1 MEITM
6 YRRTLIGT
14 VLIGSFA
21 AKITSA
27 EQVPLTVGV
36 DSDNKPFIFRRDG
49 KFVGFSFDLWVEI
62 AQELKLGYKISPM
75 EFSAL
80 VPALQ
85 TGNIDVAF
93 SSIFITA
100 ARKAV
105 VDFSDPYF
113 VDSTGVLV
121 PSGSANK
128 TIGALASKKV
138 VSVTGTAQVKWIK
151 DNFPKAD
158 QTQLPNLADAFLA
171 LQAGRV
177 DAIFYDY
184 PTLAYYVATEGRGKV
199 ELLSERAG
207 DEIPCGFAFPK
218 GSKLVSEVNEA
229 LSKLRAD
236 GRYDVFYKKWFGNS
250 PQ

>member
-1 MEITM
+1 MH
-6 YRRTLIGT
+6 RRTLVGT
-14 VLIGSFA
+14 ALIGSIWAKFA
-21 AKITSA
+21 RA
-27 EQVPLTVGV
+27 EQAPVTVGV
-36 DSDNKPFIFRRDG
+36 DSDNKPFIFTRDG

-62 AQELKLGYKISPM
+62 AQESKLGYKIAPM

-80 VPALQ
+80 IPALQ

-93 SSIFITA
+93 SSIFITP

-121 PSGSANK
+121 PAGSANK
-128 TIGALASKKV
+128 TIGALASKRV
-138 VSVTGTAQVKWIK
+138 VSVTGTAQVKWVK
-151 DNFPKAD
+151 DNLPKAD

-177 DAIFYDY
+177 DAVFYDY
-184 PTLAYYVATEGRGKV
+184 PTLAYYVATDGRGKV
-199 ELLSERAG
+199 ELLSDRAG
-207 DEIPCGFAFPK
+207 DQIPCGFAFPK
-218 GSKLVSEVNEA
+218 GSKLVSGVNEA
-229 LSKLRAD
+229 LGKLRAD
-236 GRYDVFYKKWFGNS
+236 GRYDAFYKKWFGNS